1 MSRVTIVH
9 RTGFTYEAPSTA
21 SYNEARMLP
30 RSTDSQTVLASHL
43 EIVPSTAQHEY
54 TDYWGT
60 RVSTFEVLIPH
71 SSLAVTATSVIDV
84 HAGTPTDGN
93 LSWAELAQESS
104 ASTELVELSLTTP
117 HTAVPAELAERA
129 AAIADQ
135 ATTPHEAA
143 LLICREIHGALTYSP
158 GSTGVHS
165 TALEAWESRRGVCQD
180 YAHLTLAALRSV
192 GIPAR
197 YCSGYLN
204 PKSDAAIGETVL
216 GESHAWVEWFAGDWC
231 GFDPT
236 NVIEIGDRHVL
247 VARGRDYTDVSPLR
261 GVYAGGNTSEV
272 FVKVE
277 ITRTA

>member
-1 MSRVTIVH
+1 MSRLTIVH

-30 RSTDSQTVLASHL
+30 RSTDTQSVLAAHL

-71 SSLAVTATSVIDV
+71 SSLAVTATSVIEV
-84 HAGTPTDGN
+84 HAPAPVDGTITWRE
-93 LSWAELAQESS
+93 LSHASG
-104 ASTELVELSLTTP
+104 ASTDLYELCRTTP
-117 HTAVPAELAERA
+117 HTTVPTELAERA

-135 ATTPHEAA
+135 AATPHEAA
-143 LLICREIHGALTYSP
+143 LLICRAIHGALTYSP

-165 TALEAWESRRGVCQD
+165 TALEAWESRQGVCQD

-204 PKSDAAIGETVL
+204 PKADAVVGETVI
-216 GESHAWVEWFAGDWC
+216 GESHAWVEWFAGEWC

-247 VARGRDYTDVSPLR
+247 VAQGRDYTDVSPLR

-272 FVKVE
+272 FVTVE